1 MGRGFTHCH
10 FFVLLSREEGV
21 EYGVRGIIDFPGH
34 VSFDL
39 QALIKRQQW
48 DEIKARLE
56 RYPHEACKRFST
68 VTKGGFMAVEGF
80 TPLHYAV
87 ERRPPVDV
95 IQALIRAWPEALMT
109 KLQPGG
115 TLPLHIAC
123 TWSASTQVVS
133 VLCLAE
139 PGACVIPDELGNL
152 ALHHAAF
159 AGAMV
164 PVVDSLLRTFPNTV
178 LARNRQGSLAVDICK
193 RLRHANRRNVLA
205 LLKAGMEQLLSHH
218 RSQSTGAMGNIVQQ
232 AMELNLSHGPPSPLG
247 IPRLA
252 PINGD
257 DKSHE
262 SDSGIEVQ
270 MGTNSGG
277 HGMIWI

>member
-1 MGRGFTHCH
+1 MFD
-10 FFVLLSREEGV
+10 LLYREGV
-21 EYGVRGIIDFPGH
+21 EYDVRGLIGSSDH

-56 RYPHEACKRFST
+56 RYPHEAAARFSA
-68 VTKGGFMAVEGF
+68 VTKGGFIADSGF
-80 TPLHYAV
+80 TPLHFAV

-95 IQALIRAWPEALMT
+95 VQALIHAWPDALMT

-115 TLPLHIAC
+115 ALPLHIAC
-123 TWSASTQVVS
+123 TWYASAQVVS

-139 PGACVIPDELGNL
+139 PSACGTADELGNL
-152 ALHHAAF
+152 PLHHASF

-164 PVVDSLLRTFPNTV
+164 PVVDTLLRISPKAV
-178 LARNRQGSLAVDICK
+178 LVRNLQGSLAADICK
-193 RLRHANRRNVLA
+193 RLRHENKRNVLV
-205 LLKAGMEQLLSHH
+205 LLKARKEQLLSHR
-218 RSQSTGAMGNIVQQ
+218 RSQSTGGIENIVQQ
-232 AMELNLSHGPPSPLG
+232 AMELNFSHGPPSPLG
-247 IPRLA
+247 SPPLA

-270 MGTNSGG
+270 VGTNSGG
-277 HGMIWI
+277 RGMIWI